1 MTICSALLT
10 TLEVEGSTTGWQAG
24 GPGPRRFRWVTLC
37 ILQMTLK
44 LTFWCTHQVIPWL
57 LSDSNFVRCT
67 SQRLD
72 PSKTVFVG
80 ALHGGSPMH
89 AIKWPFCSLLTRCA
103 HCWRFGPSVC
113 RLVWRCCL
121 RWHWHWQIQVS
132 KRFSDFSARHL
143 PVKMN
148 YRNQKQNVLNQN
160 VQVPHWKWPCYLQQ
174 CQVLHEGC
182 GRCFHWDQDCQVHQE
197 GFTVL
202 NLHFESA
209 MDCQQINNRTVLEQ
223 KLSRLLCSAK
233 LLSGASWPLL
243 GRRSLLLLPLA
254 PRTLLLQVQW
264 TLFTYL
270 PWMLQALYTIANIQR
285 HGLLQL
291 LLPCLLGVATWC
303 WPSPPSAYHEE
314 HKGWRQ
320 HGQVKSCLHLF
331 EYQS

>member
-1 MTICSALLT
+1 MFSWNTLICTSDWKPTCLDALTLYDDNLQCTVDYSGGGGFYFRLT
-10 TLEVEGSTTGWQAG
+10 SRRSRAKEVQVGGSLYFT
-24 GPGPRRFRWVTLC
+24 
-37 ILQMTLK
+37 MTLK

-89 AIKWPFCSLLTRCA
+89 AIKWPFCSLLTRSA

-121 RWHWHWQIQVS
+121 CWHWHWQIQVS
-132 KRFSDFSARHL
+132 NRFSDFSARHL

-197 GFTVL
+197 GFTL
-202 NLHFESA
+202 WE
-209 MDCQQINNRTVLEQ
+209 CY
-223 KLSRLLCSAK
+223 
-233 LLSGASWPLL
+233 G
-243 GRRSLLLLPLA
+243 LPA
-254 PRTLLLQVQW
+254 DQ
-264 TLFTYL
+264 
-270 PWMLQALYTIANIQR
+270 
-285 HGLLQL
+285 
-291 LLPCLLGVATWC
+291 
-303 WPSPPSAYHEE
+303 
-314 HKGWRQ
+314 
-320 HGQVKSCLHLF
+320 
-331 EYQS
+331 